1 MTLTAQLIELIE
13 SKAIGK
19 KESEVAS
26 WFVLDAIANFV
37 AGRNS
42 EQGRILEGWYL
53 DEPAGTS
60 RTVFWMGASMH
71 IQEVEMICT
80 DNQWFIRDVWSF
92 RRYLHLECVKTS
104 ADCRCWK
111 Q

>member
-19 KESEVAS
+19 KENEVAS

-53 DEPAGTS
+53 DEPAGWPS
-60 RTVFWMGASMH
+60 G
-71 IQEVEMICT
+71 
-80 DNQWFIRDVWSF
+80 
-92 RRYLHLECVKTS
+92 
-104 ADCRCWK
+104 
-111 Q
+111 